1 MPDEPIKG
9 YVRAEG
15 LSILATEAVL
25 NKAKPLSGYLDIGTE
40 DGRLRLRMNGC
51 AAADLLVD
59 LKNFLALEYMA
70 SAPPRHFP
78 TEKSGTLWSGYSRAS
93 CGGALYIYIYIY
105 PFYQQSLVEM
115 KFISVAAQGH
125 VLGSADCRFGIFRCV
140 PCGPSF

>member
-40 DGRLRLRMNGC
+40 DGRLRLTMNGC

-59 LKNFLALEYMA
+59 LKNFLALEQ
-70 SAPPRHFP
+70 
-78 TEKSGTLWSGYSRAS
+78 WDD
-93 CGGALYIYIYIY
+93 GGAGGGA
-105 PFYQQSLVEM
+105 EN
-115 KFISVAAQGH
+115 
-125 VLGSADCRFGIFRCV
+125 GSRINRNARHKA
-140 PCGPSF
+140 

>member
-15 LSILATEAVL
+15 LSIPATEAVL

-40 DGRLRLRMNGC
+40 DGRLRLRMNGW

-59 LKNFLALEYMA
+59 LKNLLALEYMA

-78 TEKSGTLWSGYSRAS
+78 TEKSGTLWTR
-93 CGGALYIYIYIY
+93 
-105 PFYQQSLVEM
+105 V
-115 KFISVAAQGH
+115 
-125 VLGSADCRFGIFRCV
+125 
-140 PCGPSF
+140 